1 MRSTRVKNALLVSI
15 VALTG
20 CGVSASPSD
29 GGAAAG
35 TQTRSTAPP
44 ANDSPASSGTLAE
57 ARIPEGTWAK
67 VSTLKDATRMGLP
80 DQVAQRLVGADG
92 VLHVELRIDG
102 QDFAQFGDD
111 QKDDELVLG
120 DRGTA
125 TYDPEGHWVLTSQSE
140 GCRDCVSSF
149 TWSVH
154 DDRLTLA
161 LRDVAQAG
169 DPVDQL
175 VGRFVMEGT
184 YTRTVAR

>member
-1 MRSTRVKNALLVSI
+1 MRSIRRHSAILVSV
-15 VALTG
+15 VALSG
-20 CGVSASPSD
+20 CGGAAGTSDGGTTVVRSTSSAAAAAD
-29 GGAAAG
+29 GGAA
-35 TQTRSTAPP
+35 P
-44 ANDSPASSGTLAE
+44 SGALDGS
-57 ARIPEGTWAK
+57 RIPEGTWAK
-67 VSTLKDATRMGLP
+67 VSTLADATTMGLP
-80 DQVAQRLVGADG
+80 ESVAHRLVGADG
-92 VLHVELRIDG
+92 VLHVELRIEE

-111 QKDDELVLG
+111 QTDNELVLG

-125 TYDPEGHWVLTSQSE
+125 TYDHEGHWVLTSQSE

-161 LRDVAQAG
+161 LHDVAQAG
-169 DPVDQL
+169 DPVEQL